1 MGASQRAKGNRVE
14 REFVTAIKELGLRA
28 ERVPLSGASH
38 FRGCGHDVDVY
49 RAGDEFPLCGE
60 IKARKEIPAW
70 LSGWLGDNDFL
81 AIKEDRAEPLIVLP
95 WRVWARLLNPQNKEN
110 LGE

>member
-49 RAGDEFPLCGE
+49 AAGDHAPLCGE
-60 IKARKEIPAW
+60 IKARKKIPAW
-70 LSGWLGDNDFL
+70 IADWLGDNDFL
-81 AIKEDRAEPLIVLP
+81 AIKEDRAEALIVLP